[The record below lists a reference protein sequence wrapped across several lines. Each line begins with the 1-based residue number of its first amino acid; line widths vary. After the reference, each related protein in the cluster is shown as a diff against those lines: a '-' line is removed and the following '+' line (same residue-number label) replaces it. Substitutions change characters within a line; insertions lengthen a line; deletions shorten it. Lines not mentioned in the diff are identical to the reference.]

1 MAVITTRCLLPT
13 DSLHICNTLCYLQ
26 AVAKP
31 SAPHDAALGALIP
44 PEEKETYDRRVKT
57 LVARNKLLTTLESV
71 RESEKISKRTLAE
84 RAGLDASSVRRL
96 LTAETANPTTEN
108 AFLLLDAV
116 GIKLE
121 AVLPSGNRVPLI

>member
-1 MAVITTRCLLPT
+1 M
-13 DSLHICNTLCYLQ
+13 
-26 AVAKP
+26 AKP
-31 SAPHDAALGALIP
+31 RTSHDAALGVLIP
-44 PEEKETYDRRVKT
+44 PEAKGIYDHRVKA

-71 RESEKISKRTLAE
+71 RESEKISKKTLAE

-108 AFLLLDAV
+108 AFLLLDAM

-121 AVLPSGNRVPLI
+121 AVLPSGNRISLI